1 MWLYSWPFN
10 NTAFRLYCIS
20 ASIRANK
27 AAQFKISIVNSGL
40 RPPLALAL
48 DQAEDSVLWHE
59 LLSTRVL
66 SCNTA
71 CLQFTRVTL
80 HSLYIVC
87 NCILQ
92 QETNIQ
98 PAHKRT
104 LSALMYQEAETP
116 LKLPEN
122 FMGWVRGNL
131 DNSKTGRK
139 VLRGA
144 IWKFI
149 SVGTCSYQ
157 IKSMYWCSL
166 KTHSPHEIWSLK
178 WLPTIKFLLLSKIK
192 LSQVRCD
199 SFTFNWY

>member
-1 MWLYSWPFN
+1 MDELTN
-10 NTAFRLYCIS
+10 YCV
-20 ASIRANK
+20 RGK
-27 AAQFKISIVNSGL
+27 PIVNSGL

-48 DQAEDSVLWHE
+48 DQAEDNELWHE

-71 CLQFTRVTL
+71 CLQFTQVTL
-80 HSLYIVC
+80 HSLFATVSC
-87 NCILQ
+87 NRRQ
-92 QETNIQ
+92 MYNMHT
-98 PAHKRT
+98 KR

-116 LKLPEN
+116 LKLLEN

-157 IKSMYWCSL
+157 IKSMFINWCSL
-166 KTHSPHEIWSLK
+166 KAIHLM
-178 WLPTIKFLLLSKIK
+178 KFRVKCKVITEYKVLTFVKYKIIT
-192 LSQVRCD
+192 SQM
-199 SFTFNWY
+199 

>member
-1 MWLYSWPFN
+1 MDEHTN
-10 NTAFRLYCIS
+10 YCV
-20 ASIRANK
+20 RGK
-27 AAQFKISIVNSGL
+27 PIVNLGL

-48 DQAEDSVLWHE
+48 DQAEDSELWHE

-80 HSLYIVC
+80 HSLFATV
-87 NCILQ
+87 LQ

-98 PAHKRT
+98 HAHKTT

-116 LKLPEN
+116 LKLLEN
-122 FMGWVRGNL
+122 FMGSVRGNL

-144 IWKFI
+144 I
-149 SVGTCSYQ
+149 
-157 IKSMYWCSL
+157 
-166 KTHSPHEIWSLK
+166 
-178 WLPTIKFLLLSKIK
+178 
-192 LSQVRCD
+192 
-199 SFTFNWY
+199 